1 MVTTVVAAETAENS
15 REQTEGIYVVETVT
29 IRPKYVYSLMKR
41 CLDFIFAVFG
51 LVVCAIPM
59 AVIMLAIKMDSRGPV
74 IFCQE
79 RLGLNG
85 KPFMMYK
92 FRSMYMDAEKNGPQ
106 WAAQDDDRCTR
117 VGSFLRKTRLDEI
130 PQFFNILRGDM
141 SFVGPRPERAVFY
154 ERFEK
159 YIIGFHQRLLVK
171 PGLTGYA
178 QVNGGYDL
186 LPEEKIV
193 YDMEYIKK
201 RSCSMD
207 IMCILKTVKI
217 LFSHE
222 GAR

>member
-1 MVTTVVAAETAENS
+1 
-15 REQTEGIYVVETVT
+15 
-29 IRPKYVYSLMKR
+29 
-41 CLDFIFAVFG
+41 
-51 LVVCAIPM
+51 
-59 AVIMLAIKMDSRGPV
+59 
-74 IFCQE
+74 
-79 RLGLNG
+79 
-85 KPFMMYK
+85 
-92 FRSMYMDAEKNGPQ
+92 
-106 WAAQDDDRCTR
+106 
-117 VGSFLRKTRLDEI
+117 
-130 PQFFNILRGDM
+130 M